1 MQQAII
7 WTNDGLVHWR
17 MRHSASMSWKSI
29 EQIEQILKSL
39 WDIFDFISLE
49 KYLDIFH
56 CLIAVAYVKQIL
68 A

>member
-1 MQQAII
+1 
-7 WTNDGLVHWR
+7 
-17 MRHSASMSWKSI
+17 MSWKSI

-39 WDIFDFISLE
+39 WDTFDFISLE